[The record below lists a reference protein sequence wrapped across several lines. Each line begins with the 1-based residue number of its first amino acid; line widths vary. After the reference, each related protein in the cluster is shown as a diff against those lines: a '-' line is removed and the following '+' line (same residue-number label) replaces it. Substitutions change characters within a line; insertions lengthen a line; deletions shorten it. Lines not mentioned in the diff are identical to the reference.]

1 MRTLMS
7 YNFRNPTLS
16 FRIERSEILH
26 LEKLAEKKNTNVN
39 GIAKSIITKYLKGE
53 LILAKDDQQKELT
66 RLRIEKIKAE
76 IEYLKIKNKFAENFN
91 APMSRAATIAIKPMI
106 MGESEKNW
114 KEWEQKSQ
122 NPQSPYDAKNK
133 RLQCV
138 DCGQLFTWENYEM
151 YNIAIQEFQRH
162 LVAKHNRVKTEIEKD
177 VLLNLSYEGASE

>member
-1 MRTLMS
+1 MN
-7 YNFRNPTLS
+7 YNNKFPTFS
-16 FRIERSEILH
+16 FRIERYQDQKIT
-26 LEKLAEKKNTNVN
+26 KLASQEKNSRTEF
-39 GIAKSIITKYLKGE
+39 AKDIITKYLKGE
-53 LILAKDDQQKELT
+53 LVEKTEDLQTELIK
-66 RLRIEKIKAE
+66 LKIEKLKAE
-76 IEYLKIKNKFAENFN
+76 IEYAKIKNKFAENFN
-91 APMSRAATIAIKPMI
+91 APMSRAATIAIKPTI

-133 RLQCV
+133 RLQCI

>member
-1 MRTLMS
+1 MKDTK
-7 YNFRNPTLS
+7 
-16 FRIERSEILH
+16 IK
-26 LEKLAEKKNTNVN
+26 KLLNSHPKKKNTRTEF
-39 GIAKSIITKYLKGE
+39 AKDIITKYLKGE
-53 LILAKDDQQKELT
+53 LVEKTEDLQTELIK
-66 RLRIEKIKAE
+66 LKIEKLKAE
-76 IEYLKIKNKFAENFN
+76 IEYAKIKNKFAENFN
-91 APMSRAATIAIKPMI
+91 APMSRAATIAIKPTI

-133 RLQCV
+133 RLQCI